1 MGLSSIS
8 LRRALN
14 EKRMAPRHPLVRDW
28 HFGVQTTTLIPQ
40 DVAEMMDL
48 LLFMWPLHPAMTI
61 EFYHRLII
69 NYFHKLPKL
78 KSMICI
84 SWLSFCQEN
93 FTSPIIMF
101 WVKKWPFVFHEA
113 WKNVQFSAKPVKM
126 YFCRYS
132 QLSLISLNLN
142 LLTLKISFICAGS
155 PAFH

>member
-93 FTSPIIMF
+93 FTKSNNYVLSEKMALCF
-101 WVKKWPFVFHEA
+101 SWSLKKCPVFCKA
-113 WKNVQFSAKPVKM
+113 SKNVF
-126 YFCRYS
+126 
-132 QLSLISLNLN
+132 LSLQSAISYF
-142 LLTLKISFICAGS
+142 T
-155 PAFH
+155 